1 MRIVAG
7 VVVMLLIVYGLGGVL
22 GIGPVAVSSPGEAS
36 PQFAAAL
43 FALLAAA
50 CGGFIARR
58 ALFAPLA
65 VVAYAL
71 LWGLAIYYLLRL
83 PVGLS
88 FGAVVA
94 SNTKPILISLV
105 AVTLGALFG
114 SSLARPKVATQS
126 SSAGQ

>member
-22 GIGPVAVSSPGEAS
+22 GIGPVAASSADAAS

-58 ALFAPLA
+58 AAFAPLA

-83 PVGLS
+83 PVGLTFS
-88 FGAVVA
+88 AVVA
-94 SNTKPILISLV
+94 SNAKPILISLV
-105 AVTLGALFG
+105 AVAVGALFG
-114 SSLARPKVATQS
+114 SSLAKPRVAKPA
-126 SSAGQ
+126 SAE